1 MTVMLVIIVSNLCG
15 CVINEIGTNKSP
27 YRIMNYDD
35 LKPVEDSSNE
45 DSTGD

>member
-1 MTVMLVIIVSNLCG
+1 MTVVLVTTVSNLYG

-35 LKPVEDSSNE
+35 LKPVEDNNNE
-45 DSTGD
+45 DSAGD

>member
-1 MTVMLVIIVSNLCG
+1 MTVVLVTTVSNLCG

-35 LKPVEDSSNE
+35 LKPVEDNNNE
-45 DSTGD
+45 DSAGD

>member
-1 MTVMLVIIVSNLCG
+1 MTGILVTIVSNLCG

-35 LKPVEDSSNE
+35 LKPVEDNSEE
-45 DSTGD
+45 DSTSE